1 MLILMSSDGQRLRF
15 TPIECLF
22 ASDIFDGM
30 GCLKALPR
38 NALGFRNFTH
48 YRWRS
53 LLHSG
58 ALHSLVNAL

>member
-1 MLILMSSDGQRLRF
+1 MRILMSSHGQRWRF
-15 TPIECLF
+15 TPIEWMF

-30 GCLKALPR
+30 GCLKGPPR